1 MNGLARTSP
10 LRPLSMRSGMVR
22 AAPAARG
29 PIPPGIRA
37 AMHPRRIASV
47 ALLVT
52 AGMLLAPAALPA
64 QTPAP
69 DSPLP
74 ADPAVTVGELPNGL
88 RYYVRENATPEN
100 RAEFRL
106 VVNAGSILEDED
118 QLGLAHFTE
127 HMAFNGTENFEK
139 QELVDYLESI
149 GMQFGPHINAYT
161 SFDETVYML
170 RIPMDDPEVLE
181 TAFQILQDWSRGLL
195 FEPEDVDS
203 ERGVVIEEWR
213 LGRGAQARMFDAQLP
228 ILFEGSLYA
237 DRLPIG
243 KTEVLETAP
252 ASALQRFYRDW
263 YRPDLMAVVAVGDFD
278 GEAIE
283 GMIRSRF
290 ESLASPADA
299 RPRATLEVPFDHPPR
314 VAIATD
320 VEALQSQV
328 SVLYKRPVAPRGT
341 VAAFRR
347 GITENLYEGMM
358 AARLEELTQQADP
371 PFLFAFPA
379 GGSFVRALDMYQLL
393 ALVPD
398 GGLERGLEALLTE
411 AERVRRHGF
420 TATEFERRK
429 AEVTRAF
436 ERRFAERE
444 NQESGSLA
452 GRYVQAFLTGTAFTS
467 PEDELELANA
477 LLPAITLNE
486 VNGLAEEWLQE
497 RGRVVMAN
505 APEKAEMEVP
515 TEEDIQGVFAS
526 VADREIEPYVDIAV
540 DAPLVAAVPTGSP
553 VVDEEAVEE
562 VGVTVWTLENGVRVV
577 LKPTDFRDDE
587 ILFAATSPGGS
598 SLVPDDEFAGV
609 RMASAVVVEG
619 GVGEFG
625 KLALEKKL
633 AGQDVRVSASVG
645 GLTESIGG
653 NASPRDIE
661 TAFQLIYQR
670 FVAPRKDETAFAAY
684 KTLLSGIFANRGASP
699 AAALGDTV
707 SLILTQGHPRAL
719 PPDDEMIERLDLD
732 ASFALYQ
739 DRFADASDFVF
750 YFVGAFAPEEIRP
763 LVETWLGGLPSLRR
777 VESWR
782 DVGIDPPEGVIEREV
797 RKGLEPQSQ
806 TRIVFAGDAE
816 FSREEEMAISALAD
830 VLDIRLREL
839 LREDLGGTY
848 GVGVSG
854 FLSHRPDQEYSVRI
868 SFGSAPERAE
878 ELAAVVFEEID
889 RLQLE
894 GPDAETVEKVRET
907 QRRTRETQLEQN
919 RYWLG
924 RLQRLDQLGVDYSY
938 VTSYEFIEGWTAD
951 QVQEAALRYL
961 RDDRFV
967 RVVLYPE
974 NQVP

>member
-1 MNGLARTSP
+1 MNSLTKPGPSRHPAFRLRAGL
-10 LRPLSMRSGMVR
+10 L
-22 AAPAARG
+22 APITTGA
-29 PIPPGIRA
+29 
-37 AMHPRRIASV
+37 
-47 ALLVT
+47 
-52 AGMLLAPAALPA
+52 LLAPALLSAQVPA
-64 QTPAP
+64 AAT
-69 DSPLP
+69 PLP
-74 ADPAVTVGELPNGL
+74 RDPAVTVGQLDNGL
-88 RYYVRENATPEN
+88 RYYVRENGTPEN

-139 QELVDYLESI
+139 QELVNYLESI

-170 RIPMDDPEVLE
+170 RVPMDDPDVLE
-181 TAFQILQDWSRGLL
+181 TALQILQDWARGVL
-195 FEPEDVDS
+195 FEPEEVDN

-213 LGRGAQARMFDAQLP
+213 LGRGAQARMFDTQLP

-243 KTEVLETAP
+243 KTEVLESAP
-252 ASALQRFYRDW
+252 GSALERFYRDW

-283 GMIRSRF
+283 GMIRGRF
-290 ESLASPADA
+290 AGLAAPADS
-299 RPRATLEVPFDHPPR
+299 RLREMMDVPFDHPPR

-347 GITENLYEGMM
+347 SIAESLYEGMM
-358 AARLEELTQQADP
+358 ATRLEERTQQADP
-371 PFLFAFPA
+371 PFLIAFPA

-393 ALVPD
+393 ALVPE
-398 GGLERGLEALLTE
+398 GGLQRGLDALLTE

-420 TATEFERRK
+420 TATEFERQK
-429 AEVTRAF
+429 AEVMRSF

-444 NQESGSLA
+444 NQESANLA
-452 GRYVQAFLTGTAFTS
+452 GRYVQAYLSGTVFTS
-467 PEDELELANA
+467 PEDDLELANA
-477 LLPAITLNE
+477 ITPEITLEE
-486 VNGLAEEWLQE
+486 VNGLAVEWLQE

-505 APEKAEMEVP
+505 APEKQDLEIP

-526 VADREIEPYVDIAV
+526 VAGKEIEPYEDAAI
-540 DAPLVAAVPTGSP
+540 DAPLVAVIPDGSP
-553 VVDEEAVEE
+553 VVDEEVVEE
-562 VGVTVWTLENGVRVV
+562 VGVAVWTLENGVRVV
-577 LKPTDFRDDE
+577 LKPTDFKDDE
-587 ILFAATSPGGS
+587 VLFSATSPGGS
-598 SLVPDDEFAGV
+598 SLVPDEEFEGI
-609 RMASAVVVEG
+609 RLASTVVVEG
-619 GVGEFG
+619 GVGDFD

-645 GLTESIGG
+645 SLTEGISGS
-653 NASPRDIE
+653 ASPRDIE

-670 FVAPRKDETAFAAY
+670 FMAPRKDETAFMAY
-684 KTLLSGIFANRGASP
+684 RTLLSGIFANRGASP
-699 AAALGDTV
+699 AAALADTV
-707 SLILTQGHPRAL
+707 GLVMTQGHLRTL
-719 PPDDEMIERLDLD
+719 PPNEEMIERLDLD
-732 ASFALYQ
+732 RSFAFYQ

-750 YFVGAFAPEEIRP
+750 YFVGAFTPEEIRP
-763 LVETWLGGLPSLRR
+763 LVETWLGGLPSLGR
-777 VESWR
+777 VETWR
-782 DVGIDPPEGVIEREV
+782 DVGIDPPDGVIEKVV

-816 FSREEEMAISALAD
+816 YSREEEMAISALAD

-848 GVGVSG
+848 GVRVGGS
-854 FLSHRPDQEYSVRI
+854 LSSRPDEEYSVSI
-868 SFGSAPERAE
+868 SFGSAPERAD
-878 ELAAVVFEEID
+878 ELAAVAFEEID
-889 RLQLE
+889 RIRQE

-907 QRRTRETQLEQN
+907 QRRSKETQLEQN

-924 RLQRLDQLGVDYSY
+924 RLQSLDQLGMDYSY
-938 VTSYEFIEGWTAD
+938 VTTYEFIEGWTAD

-961 RDDRFV
+961 RDDRYV
-967 RVVLYPE
+967 KVVLYPE